1 MSALR
6 HWLGGDVLGP
16 RKNGRRDFEVTPVAN
31 AAEAIVAAERNT
43 FDLLISDLGMPEFSG
58 IELLAKIRAIQR
70 VPAIALSGYGMESD
84 VAESKRAGFQ
94 LHLTKPVD
102 FEQLITA
109 VNSLLTENAA

>member
-43 FDLLISDLGMPEFSG
+43 FDLLISDLGMPE
-58 IELLAKIRAIQR
+58 IRAIQR
-70 VPAIALSGYGMESD
+70 VPAIALSGFGMESD

-102 FEQLITA
+102 SS
-109 VNSLLTENAA
+109 NSSLR

>member
-1 MSALR
+1 
-6 HWLGGDVLGP
+6 
-16 RKNGRRDFEVTPVAN
+16 
-31 AAEAIVAAERNT
+31 
-43 FDLLISDLGMPEFSG
+43 MPEFSG